1 MNSQAF
7 QGMLNSS
14 PVMLAGIQ
22 RLRRGNPKEGYS
34 APYPDPVTDPGSR
47 YWDRMPRPNLQED
60 EPPNPFGGG
69 GGPYVPGA
77 MIPGMAPSLQTASVF
92 QPTTLRPDKF
102 LPGGIRSQDY
112 YRRPVPIGES
122 NWKKYDQDYPNPF
135 GGGSAPYAPGAM
147 IPGAPGNL
155 LGMQRFA

>member
-1 MNSQAF
+1 MDIQAF
-7 QGMLNSS
+7 QNLLNNS
-14 PVMLAGIQ
+14 PEMVAGIQ

-34 APYPDPVTDPGSR
+34 APYADPVTNPNSR
-47 YWDRMPRPNLQED
+47 FWDTMPRPRTLDDD

-77 MIPGMAPSLQTASVF
+77 MIPGVSSPLNQTASVW
-92 QPTTLRPDKF
+92 QSPIQRPDRF
-102 LPGGIRSQDY
+102 VPGGIKSQNY
-112 YRRPVPIGES
+112 YRRPVPIGEPD
-122 NWKKYDQDYPNPF
+122 WKKYDQDYPNPF
-135 GGGSAPYAPGAM
+135 GGGSAPYGAM